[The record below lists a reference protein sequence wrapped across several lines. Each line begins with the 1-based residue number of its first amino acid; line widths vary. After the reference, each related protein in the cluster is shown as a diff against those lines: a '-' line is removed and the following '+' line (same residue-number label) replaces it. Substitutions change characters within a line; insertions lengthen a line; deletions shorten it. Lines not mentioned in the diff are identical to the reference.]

1 MPNTEL
7 ADPRGEMGRGQ
18 ARGQPST
25 QAGTAAGGLLREQ
38 AGVTGLRGDGR
49 SEAHLPPALVLLR
62 WFLRPFCPGAPAS
75 LHNAEINPGRYYF
88 SYLPGMMLC
97 LFRVLMMGSGE
108 FFRGQ
113 EQRSHIK
120 QPCECGR
127 RRQSSRWQRKAACTP
142 EHPWPA
148 EGKCG
153 VCGISAFQSHSGGRS
168 LRPEVHP
175 GQKYVSQ
182 RVQRQRAA
190 MTAAWSSSSPGGG
203 AGTGSHWSHISVV
216 SGLEG
221 QFGGQPPCDR
231 GQLSCQRMSNG
242 PVC

>member
-1 MPNTEL
+1 
-7 ADPRGEMGRGQ
+7 MG
-18 ARGQPST
+18 
-25 QAGTAAGGLLREQ
+25 
-38 AGVTGLRGDGR
+38 GVKPI
-49 SEAHLPPALVLLR
+49 SHPLVLLR

-142 EHPWPA
+142 EHPWPRR
-148 EGKCG
+148 GQVRG
-153 VCGISAFQSHSGGRS
+153 
-168 LRPEVHP
+168 LRDLRFP
-175 GQKYVSQ
+175 VSQ
-182 RVQRQRAA
+182 RRTLSAPRGASWKEVRF
-190 MTAAWSSSSPGGG
+190 TACATPASDHDRCLELQLTWWWGRHGV
-203 AGTGSHWSHISVV
+203 TLESH
-216 SGLEG
+216 
-221 QFGGQPPCDR
+221 
-231 GQLSCQRMSNG
+231 
-242 PVC
+242 